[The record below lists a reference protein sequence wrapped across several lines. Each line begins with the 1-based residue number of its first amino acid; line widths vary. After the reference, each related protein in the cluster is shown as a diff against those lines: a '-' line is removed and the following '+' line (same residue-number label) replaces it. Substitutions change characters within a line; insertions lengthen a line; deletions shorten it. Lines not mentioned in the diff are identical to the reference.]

1 MLLVDDNYFNVIALT
16 SVLEGLNLDINLQ
29 IDEAEDGL

>member
-16 SVLEGLNLDINLQ
+16 SILEGLDIELKL
-29 IDEAEDGL
+29 DEAEDGL